1 MRVSSIA
8 LKTNP
13 AYTMSNCKPLCQDGK
28 SGTFGDTSFNSLNSL
43 TKKTPA
49 SENLPQIFD
58 SINQWKKFCHKK
70 ILGEKL
76 NVIA

>member
-1 MRVSSIA
+1 MRVSSVA

-13 AYTMSNCKPLCQDGK
+13 AYTMSNSKPLRQNGTAD
-28 SGTFGDTSFNSLNSL
+28 TFGDTSFNSLNSL
-43 TKKTPA
+43 TKKTPT